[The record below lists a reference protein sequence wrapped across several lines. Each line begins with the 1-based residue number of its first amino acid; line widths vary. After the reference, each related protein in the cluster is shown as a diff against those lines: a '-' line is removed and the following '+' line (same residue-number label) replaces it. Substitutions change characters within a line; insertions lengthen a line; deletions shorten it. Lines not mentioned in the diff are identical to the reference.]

1 MFIFLFIDW
10 GFFVVVAGQFECVCV
25 LVFGA
30 CAIQSDAGG
39 QYCRARTKVWL
50 LMLNTLLRAF
60 CAMIDF
66 VYCNAY
72 CWENW
77 WKWKFLRCVFLIILL
92 QMKLFGYE
100 LLIHHGVSFSFS
112 ILNFV
117 SFLTNDQTKAENY
130 IKVGIKLDWDNMKAI
145 LLCLLWCIWRERNA
159 HCFEGKEL
167 PLMKLKFLFLKML
180 YEWMSAFI
188 SFSIQI
194 DRKNVV

>member
-1 MFIFLFIDW
+1 
-10 GFFVVVAGQFECVCV
+10 
-25 LVFGA
+25 
-30 CAIQSDAGG
+30 
-39 QYCRARTKVWL
+39 
-50 LMLNTLLRAF
+50 
-60 CAMIDF
+60 
-66 VYCNAY
+66 
-72 CWENW
+72 
-77 WKWKFLRCVFLIILL
+77 
-92 QMKLFGYE
+92 MKLFGYE

-130 IKVGIKLDWDNMKAI
+130 IKVGIKLDWDNMKAS

-194 DRKNVV
+194 CFNSWILWLFLCILAMYYSCIPFFVLFQ